1 MAMSTVSNISI
12 EQTTSETLRSEE
24 PTSVLTTPAGASA
37 SISKAEPNKVRVFN
51 EHQQLVFEYD
61 AEAGVTRLSIPEG
74 DLELATNN
82 GSIRLKSANE
92 VAIEG
97 QDVNVTAS
105 ESIGFKV
112 IDLSKQLLRPVGSTL
127 SMLPHKLK
135 AAAQTLDLGADDA
148 TVSAS
153 RMNYRGEELTAVIA
167 RASSVFEK
175 VETKAKSIWQTTD
188 NLVSKVKEAA
198 QLRAGRVN
206 QQVDGSI
213 HVKSDKAIHK
223 TKKDFK
229 VQAERIHL
237 G

>member
-1 MAMSTVSNISI
+1 MSTVSKMNT
-12 EQTTSETLRSEE
+12 EQTAGAADHIDNR
-24 PTSVLTTPAGASA
+24 PTVLTTSNGAHA
-37 SISKAEPNKVRVFN
+37 AIAKDAPNTLQVFN

-61 AEAGVTRLSIPEG
+61 AEAGITRLSIPQG

-97 QDVNVTAS
+97 RDVNVTAS
-105 ESIGFKV
+105 ESIGLKV
-112 IDLSKQLLRPVGSTL
+112 IDLSKELLRPVGSSL
-127 SMLPHKLK
+127 SLLPHRLK
-135 AAAQTLDLGADDA
+135 AAAQSLDLGADDA

-153 RMNYRGEELTAVIA
+153 RMNYRGEEFTAVIA